1 MRRQGVFFILLMV
14 WAAIAQAQMEV
25 RLETQSTTSDGDHT
39 PLWLNA
45 NRYGLSSLE
54 KTNGYVRAG
63 LFRDEQQDSSRL
75 LRWGMG
81 VDVAA
86 TKGFTSDMVLQQA
99 YGEVGF
105 WKALLTVGSK
115 EQPMELK
122 NKELST
128 GSQTLGINARPV
140 PSVRLSLPDYWTI
153 PGTKGWIGVKGHL
166 SYGVTTDDEW
176 QRDFTDEQTRYTEHT
191 WLHTKAGFMRVGK
204 PGKPFSVELGL
215 EMAAQFGGTSF
226 LQTNSTELSS
236 VKNESGLKGMWHA
249 LLPSGYESIE
259 KDIEY
264 KNIGGNHLGSWLVR
278 VNYDTEGWGASIYAD
293 HFFEDQSQ
301 MFHLD
306 FDGYGSGEEWNK
318 WKDDDWLVYDLRDIL
333 LGAEMRFKHSRW
345 VNNVVAEFMY
355 TKYQSGPVYHD
366 HTRHLSDHIGGND
379 NYYNHVVFTG
389 WQHWGQ
395 VMGNP
400 LYRSPLYNDDGRI
413 LVEDNRFWAWHLAVT
428 GTPFDGWS
436 YRVLSTW
443 QRGFGTYDKPLVSPR
458 RNMSFL
464 AEVGYRFPET
474 AMLAGWSV
482 KGALGMD
489 RGGLLGDNVG
499 LQLTIGKTLKIER

>member
-1 MRRQGVFFILLMV
+1 MLLMV
-14 WAAIAQAQMEV
+14 WVAIAQAQMEV

-75 LRWGMG
+75 LRWGIG

-153 PGTKGWIGVKGHL
+153 PGTRGWIGVKGHL

-236 VKNESGLKGMWHA
+236 VKNEGGLKGMWHA

-264 KNIGGNHLGSWLVR
+264 KNIGGNHLGMIQKGGGHRYMLTIS
-278 VNYDTEGWGASIYAD
+278 
-293 HFFEDQSQ
+293 
-301 MFHLD
+301 
-306 FDGYGSGEEWNK
+306 
-318 WKDDDWLVYDLRDIL
+318 LRISRRCFTL
-333 LGAEMRFKHSRW
+333 ISMVMGAEKSGTNGRMMIGWFMTCVISCW
-345 VNNVVAEFMY
+345 VLRCA
-355 TKYQSGPVYHD
+355 SSIHD
-366 HTRHLSDHIGGND
+366 G
-379 NYYNHVVFTG
+379 
-389 WQHWGQ
+389 
-395 VMGNP
+395 
-400 LYRSPLYNDDGRI
+400 
-413 LVEDNRFWAWHLAVT
+413 
-428 GTPFDGWS
+428 
-436 YRVLSTW
+436 
-443 QRGFGTYDKPLVSPR
+443 
-458 RNMSFL
+458 
-464 AEVGYRFPET
+464 
-474 AMLAGWSV
+474 
-482 KGALGMD
+482 
-489 RGGLLGDNVG
+489 
-499 LQLTIGKTLKIER
+499 